1 MAKLLF
7 LPGAGA
13 RADFWRPA
21 GERVLPGRDRHFF
34 SWPGLGDEPH
44 LLGLRSA
51 DDLAAMVLKEMAEP
65 VDLVAQSMG
74 GLIAMKVALAAP
86 DRVRRIVLTA
96 TSGGLPVRD
105 LGGSDWQTTYRR
117 AFPYAQ
123 TWITETREDLS
134 ARLREVVAATLLI
147 WGDKDAISPL
157 AVGRELEKILPN
169 AKMSVIA
176 GGDHDMALTHPDQ
189 VAKLITGH
197 LL

>member
-1 MAKLLF
+1 
-7 LPGAGA
+7 
-13 RADFWRPA
+13 
-21 GERVLPGRDRHFF
+21 
-34 SWPGLGDEPH
+34 
-44 LLGLRSA
+44 
-51 DDLAAMVLKEMAEP
+51 
-65 VDLVAQSMG
+65 
-74 GLIAMKVALAAP
+74 
-86 DRVRRIVLTA
+86 VRRIVLTA

-105 LGGSDWQTTYRR
+105 LGGSDWQTTYRQ
-117 AFPYAQ
+117 AFPCAQ

-147 WGDKDAISPL
+147 WGDKDAVSPL
-157 AVGRELEKILPN
+157 AVGRELEQILPN